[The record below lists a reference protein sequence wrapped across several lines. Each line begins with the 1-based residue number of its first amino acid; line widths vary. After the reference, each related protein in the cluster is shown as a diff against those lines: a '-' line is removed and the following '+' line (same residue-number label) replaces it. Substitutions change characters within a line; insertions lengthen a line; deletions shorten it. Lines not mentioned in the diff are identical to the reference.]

1 MATFANLSHFEDHSS
16 RLMATGTDLRA
27 SKAIV
32 DPKGAVLAYAKTGG
46 MISPERFELGE
57 GEIIYRFGSAD
68 AEPSRIAK
76 GGWWIQRTQF
86 EKLFAFAQV
95 HDLNIGMAARLLCL
109 VPPEWSDLGT
119 LIRARLRR
127 PLLAWRGLGDSVVV
141 KKTDGLG
148 PVKLPHQ
155 NEIAARRVYQLFI
168 PGLAELGDR
177 ALQVTQDWKIDKAAA
192 KQGWL
197 YL

>member
-1 MATFANLSHFEDHSS
+1 MATFANLSHFEDLSS
-16 RLMATGTDLRA
+16 RLMASGTDLRA
-27 SKAIV
+27 SNAIV

-46 MISPERFELGE
+46 MIAPERFELGE
-57 GEIIYRFGSAD
+57 GEIVYRFGAAD
-68 AEPSRIAK
+68 AEPTRIAK
-76 GGWWIQRTQF
+76 GGWWVQRTQF
-86 EKLFAFAQV
+86 EKLLAFAQA
-95 HDLNIGMAARLLCL
+95 HNLSLGMAVRLLCL
-109 VPPEWSDLGT
+109 LPPEWSDLGI

-141 KKTDGLG
+141 RKSDGLG
-148 PVKLPHQ
+148 PVRLPHQ
-155 NEIAARRVYQLFI
+155 NEIAARRLYQLFI

-177 ALQVTQDWKIDKAAA
+177 ALQVTQHWKLDTAAA